1 MLNLILGIIC
11 GVFLSLYLKEK
22 QKTRNVISINELRRE
37 ENQKLEEENHN
48 LLFKAKEIEQQIIS
62 RKNALETLENVLE
75 SMQRSQEEVI
85 RVKADTEYHNYK
97 EVLEQEYQEVL
108 NDLINESGKIRTEL
122 KLLNKELEASKAKQA
137 AYIEQQKKKEEM
149 LAKKDYYRLN
159 LSKND
164 LDDIDYLR
172 KAQTII
178 SHKEAIDKVIWDVY
192 YKPAYD
198 ILMTHVFPNKKDKV
212 CGIYKIT
219 CLTTDKAYVGQS
231 VDIKERFKQHIKS
244 SISYLSTSNKLYSEM
259 KLYSP
264 TDFLFEL
271 LEEVPRTDLN
281 EREIYYIDLYKT
293 NEFGLNSTKGGS

>member
-1 MLNLILGIIC
+1 
-11 GVFLSLYLKEK
+11 
-22 QKTRNVISINELRRE
+22 
-37 ENQKLEEENHN
+37 
-48 LLFKAKEIEQQIIS
+48 
-62 RKNALETLENVLE
+62 
-75 SMQRSQEEVI
+75 
-85 RVKADTEYHNYK
+85 
-97 EVLEQEYQEVL
+97 
-108 NDLINESGKIRTEL
+108 
-122 KLLNKELEASKAKQA
+122 
-137 AYIEQQKKKEEM
+137 M

-293 NEFGLNSTKGGS
+293 NEFGLNSTRGGS